1 MLIVPLK
8 RALPAAPLLLPVG
21 PLLHA
26 ASASAAMR
34 ARGAIVRVALWA
46 RNASIETLP
55 SCNGAMD
62 ETASGGAATGAA
74 SPYRTD
80 FLLPP
85 SPPPPCGEG
94 RSAISSLPL
103 AGRAGEGRIR
113 FL

>member
-21 PLLHA
+21 PLLQA
-26 ASASAAMR
+26 AGASAAMR
-34 ARGAIVRVALWA
+34 ARGAIVRVAPWA

-74 SPYRTD
+74 SPYRTH
-80 FLLPP
+80 FLPPRSLPPTCGEVGSGIPP
-85 SPPPPCGEG
+85 SPCGE
-94 RSAISSLPL
+94 
-103 AGRAGEGRIR
+103 
-113 FL
+113 